1 MLTLYGVPGW
11 GSAISE
17 VMLTMAE
24 MPYHFVDVNGF
35 DSPGP
40 QHDTL
45 ELINPLCQVPTLRLT
60 DGTIMSESAAIALM
74 ILDNR
79 PDLAPPAGS
88 PQRLLFHRLLI
99 WLVANVYPTFTY
111 ADYPERFAPDAPE
124 QLQNS
129 CIAYRKTLYLWLDKQ
144 LVGPYA
150 LGDNVTLMDA
160 YIVVMRS
167 WGPRAAWFAEN
178 TPRLSAIAD
187 HIAQH
192 AGLQQVLRDNDI
204 LTAQNAN

>member
-24 MPYHFVDVNGF
+24 IPYHFVDVDGF

-40 QHDTL
+40 QHDVL
-45 ELINPLCQVPTLRLT
+45 EQINPLCQVPTLRLS
-60 DGTIMSESAAIALM
+60 DGIIMTESAAIALM
-74 ILDNR
+74 ILDTR
-79 PDLAPPAGS
+79 PDLAPPPGS
-88 PQRLLFHRLLI
+88 AQRALFQRLLI
-99 WLVANVYPTFTY
+99 WIVANVYPTFTY
-111 ADYPERFAPDAPE
+111 ADYPQRFAPDAPE

-129 CIAYRKTLYLWLDKQ
+129 CIAFRKTLYQWLDRQ

-150 LGDNVTLMDA
+150 LGDNVTLIDA
-160 YIVVMRS
+160 YIVVMRT
-167 WGPRAAWFAEN
+167 WGPRAAWFAEH

-187 HIAQH
+187 RIAQH
-192 AGLQQVLRDNDI
+192 PPLQKVLRENGI

>member
-24 MPYHFVDVNGF
+24 IPYHFVDVNGF
-35 DSPGP
+35 DNPGP
-40 QHDTL
+40 QHDVL
-45 ELINPLCQVPTLRLT
+45 EQINPLCQVPTLRLD
-60 DGTIMSESAAIALM
+60 DGSVMTESAAIALM
-74 ILDNR
+74 ILDTH
-79 PDLAPPAGS
+79 PHLAPPIGTPQRALF
-88 PQRLLFHRLLI
+88 QRLLV

-111 ADYPERFAPDAPE
+111 ADYPERFASDAPE
-124 QLQNS
+124 QLKNS
-129 CIAYRKTLYLWLDKQ
+129 CIAYRKTLYQWLDQQ

-150 LGDNVTLMDA
+150 LGDNVTLLDA
-160 YIVVMRS
+160 YIVVIRT
-167 WGPRAAWFAEN
+167 WGPRPAWFTEN

-187 HIAQH
+187 HIAQREE
-192 AGLQQVLRDNDI
+192 LQTVLRSNDL

>member
-24 MPYHFVDVNGF
+24 MPYHFVNVEGF
-35 DSPGP
+35 DEPGL
-40 QHDTL
+40 QHDVL
-45 ELINPLCQVPTLRLT
+45 EQLNPLCQVPTLRLA

-74 ILDNR
+74 ILDMR
-79 PDLAPPAGS
+79 PDLAPPPGS
-88 PQRLLFHRLLI
+88 PQRALFQRLLI
-99 WLVANVYPTFTY
+99 WIVANVYPTFTY
-111 ADYPERFAPDAPE
+111 ADYPQRFAPDAPE

-129 CIAYRKTLYLWLDKQ
+129 CIAFRKTLYQWLDRQ

-150 LGDNVTLMDA
+150 LGDNVTLLDA
-160 YIVVMRS
+160 YIVVMRT

-187 HIAQH
+187 HIAQREE
-192 AGLQQVLRDNDI
+192 LQAVLRNNDI

>member
-24 MPYHFVDVNGF
+24 MPYHFVDVDGF

-40 QHDTL
+40 QHDVL
-45 ELINPLCQVPTLRLT
+45 EQINPLCQVPTLRLD
-60 DGTIMSESAAIALM
+60 DGTIMTESAAIALM
-74 ILDNR
+74 ILDER
-79 PDLAPPAGS
+79 PDLAPPSGS
-88 PQRLLFHRLLI
+88 PLRALFQRLLI
-99 WLVANVYPTFTY
+99 WIVANVYPTFTY
-111 ADYPERFAPDAPE
+111 ADYPQRFAPDAPE

-129 CIAYRKTLYLWLDKQ
+129 CIAFRKTLYQWLDRQ

-150 LGDNVTLMDA
+150 LGDNVTLIDA
-160 YIVVMRS
+160 YVVVMRT
-167 WGPRAAWFAEN
+167 WGPRAVWFAEH

-187 HIAQH
+187 LVAQLP
-192 AGLQQVLRDNDI
+192 ALQKVLGDNGI

>member
-35 DSPGP
+35 DNPGP
-40 QHDTL
+40 QHDVL
-45 ELINPLCQVPTLRLT
+45 AQINPLCQVPTLRLD
-60 DGTIMSESAAIALM
+60 DGSVMTESAAIALM
-74 ILDNR
+74 ILDHH
-79 PDLAPPAGS
+79 PELAPPVGS
-88 PQRLLFHRLLI
+88 PQRTLFQRLLV

-129 CIAYRKTLYLWLDKQ
+129 CIAYRKTLYQWLDKQ

-150 LGDNVTLMDA
+150 LGDNVTLLDA
-160 YIVVMRS
+160 YIVVIRT

-178 TPRLSAIAD
+178 CPRLSAIAD
-187 HIAQH
+187 HIEKREELH
-192 AGLQQVLRDNDI
+192 QVLSANDI

>member
-24 MPYHFVDVNGF
+24 MPYHFVDVDGF
-35 DSPGP
+35 DNPGP
-40 QHDTL
+40 QHDVL
-45 ELINPLCQVPTLRLT
+45 EQINPLCQVPTLRLA
-60 DGTIMSESAAIALM
+60 DGSVMTESAAIALM
-74 ILDNR
+74 ILDAR
-79 PDLAPPAGS
+79 PDLAPPVGTAQR
-88 PQRLLFHRLLI
+88 PLFQRLLV

-111 ADYPERFAPDAPE
+111 ADYPERFAPDAAE

-129 CIAYRKTLYLWLDKQ
+129 CIAYRKTLYQWLDQQ
-144 LVGPYA
+144 LEEPYA
-150 LGDNVTLMDA
+150 MGDNVTLLDA
-160 YIVVMRS
+160 YIVVMRT
-167 WGPRAAWFAEN
+167 WGPRAAWFAQN

-187 HIAQH
+187 HIARRPE
-192 AGLQQVLRDNDI
+192 LQTVLIDNGI